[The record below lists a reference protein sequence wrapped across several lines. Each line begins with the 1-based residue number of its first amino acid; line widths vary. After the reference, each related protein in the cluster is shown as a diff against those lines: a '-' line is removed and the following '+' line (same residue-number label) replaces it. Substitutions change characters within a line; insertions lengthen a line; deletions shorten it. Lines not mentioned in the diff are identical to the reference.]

1 MALWWLRPY
10 NQKNQMNPKIIA
22 VQGPLEGENFPL
34 AGETL
39 IIGREPSSSL
49 CLQDRRVSRRH
60 SQIDRRGERF
70 RISDLESSNGTYVNG
85 FPVKEHFLEHGD
97 QIAVG
102 SSLFLFLVQDEESI
116 PSNQV
121 ELADGPGNLES
132 SIGLQQEDTI
142 YLKSGDTN
150 RWSLP
155 AERMARDLQ
164 ALLRISTTLNSVQG
178 LTPLLQQLLEL
189 MFEVIPAQRG
199 AILLGDGP
207 GNYSSQISWERASGP
222 VSPIRVSRT
231 IAAHTGERGTAL
243 LCNEVPSDKM
253 LSDSDSLVASG
264 VQSVLCV
271 PLQLLDR
278 PMGVIYLETS
288 NPANPFDESHL
299 HFLTATASAASVAI
313 ENTRRLEWLE
323 NENNR
328 LRQDIDI
335 QHSMIGESEAMQKVY
350 SFIGKVAARD
360 STVLL
365 TGENGTGKELAARAI
380 HGNSPRSKKPFLA
393 INCASL
399 QEHLLESDLFGH
411 EKGAFTGAIKEKK
424 GKLEIANGGTVL
436 LDEVGELAPNL
447 QAKLL
452 RVVQEREM
460 ERVGGNRPIKVDIR
474 LIAATNRDLEKAI
487 KEGTFRQ
494 DLFYR
499 LNVISLPMPA
509 LRERPSDIP
518 LLAQHFASKYSQKCK
533 RPVVGL
539 SSQVRTILVNY
550 DWPGNV
556 RELENAIERAVVLGT
571 SDVILPEDLPE
582 ALLDSPLA
590 SSVSDTYH
598 DALRQRKEELILQ
611 AVRRTQGNYTEAAKL
626 LDLHPNYLHRLVRNM
641 GLKEKLKT

>member
-1 MALWWLRPY
+1 
-10 NQKNQMNPKIIA
+10 MNPKIIA

-278 PMGVIYLETS
+278 PMGVIYLAGIS
-288 NPANPFDESHL
+288 NL
-299 HFLTATASAASVAI
+299 
-313 ENTRRLEWLE
+313 
-323 NENNR
+323 
-328 LRQDIDI
+328 
-335 QHSMIGESEAMQKVY
+335 
-350 SFIGKVAARD
+350 D
-360 STVLL
+360 SGSITVL
-365 TGENGTGKELAARAI
+365 
-380 HGNSPRSKKPFLA
+380 P
-393 INCASL
+393 
-399 QEHLLESDLFGH
+399 
-411 EKGAFTGAIKEKK
+411 
-424 GKLEIANGGTVL
+424 V
-436 LDEVGELAPNL
+436 
-447 QAKLL
+447 
-452 RVVQEREM
+452 
-460 ERVGGNRPIKVDIR
+460 
-474 LIAATNRDLEKAI
+474 
-487 KEGTFRQ
+487 
-494 DLFYR
+494 
-499 LNVISLPMPA
+499 
-509 LRERPSDIP
+509 PS
-518 LLAQHFASKYSQKCK
+518 
-533 RPVVGL
+533 
-539 SSQVRTILVNY
+539 
-550 DWPGNV
+550 
-556 RELENAIERAVVLGT
+556 
-571 SDVILPEDLPE
+571 
-582 ALLDSPLA
+582 
-590 SSVSDTYH
+590 
-598 DALRQRKEELILQ
+598 
-611 AVRRTQGNYTEAAKL
+611 
-626 LDLHPNYLHRLVRNM
+626 
-641 GLKEKLKT
+641 